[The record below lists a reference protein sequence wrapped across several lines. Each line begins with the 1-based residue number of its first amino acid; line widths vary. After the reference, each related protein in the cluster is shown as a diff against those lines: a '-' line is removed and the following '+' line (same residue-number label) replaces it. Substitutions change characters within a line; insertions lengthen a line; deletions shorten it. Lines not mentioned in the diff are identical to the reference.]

1 MKRLIYYALFAAL
14 ALPTAG
20 CSVKEIRENCLAP
33 VSVHISGFSFSQEE
47 FPATKTDPVSPATY
61 DAVNAITLAFYTS
74 DGTEQYKATQLKS
87 DNTTYTTFGNFS
99 LSLPIDRYTLVAIAH
114 TTKDGS
120 PFTLTSPTGAAYT
133 GDHAYETFVCT
144 QEVDITSTSAVEI
157 SATLDRIITQLKVV
171 STDGKAANVSKMR
184 MTFSAG
190 GKSFNPSTGLAL
202 SNSGFT
208 NTVNVSAD
216 IGATSICSS
225 VFFLATDEQTMN
237 VTIET
242 LDADGNTLYSK
253 TVNNVTFQRNR
264 ITRLSGPLY
273 ASSAASSLLLNT
285 DWLTQ
290 QNVSF

>member
-1 MKRLIYYALFAAL
+1 M
-14 ALPTAG
+14 
-20 CSVKEIRENCLAP
+20 
-33 VSVHISGFSFSQEE
+33 
-47 FPATKTDPVSPATY
+47 
-61 DAVNAITLAFYTS
+61 
-74 DGTEQYKATQLKS
+74 
-87 DNTTYTTFGNFS
+87 
-99 LSLPIDRYTLVAIAH
+99 
-114 TTKDGS
+114 
-120 PFTLTSPTGAAYT
+120 
-133 GDHAYETFVCT
+133 
-144 QEVDITSTSAVEI
+144 DITSTSAVEI